1 MGAVEIVKFLA
12 PLSNNLNVTDCMG
25 WSAMH
30 AAAVNGR
37 IEIIKFLA
45 PLIDEPNIK
54 DAYGNN
60 PIDLATKNGHNDV
73 AKFLESYKKPAKRA
87 RLK

>member
-1 MGAVEIVKFLA
+1 ME
-12 PLSNNLNVTDCMG
+12 PNSNCTG
-25 WSAMH
+25 WSAIH

-54 DAYGNN
+54 DVYGNN

-73 AKFLESYKKPAKRA
+73 VKFLESYKKPAKRA